1 MRTDGQIGADLEAHQ
16 IEFRNTLRQFLER
29 RAPTDVVYRC
39 DREERYPHEIVAGL
53 AELGVWGAGIGPE
66 YNGSGAGAVTM
77 AIACEEMQRAGGC
90 IASAITPTITFCAPG
105 IERFGTEEQKR
116 ELLPRIAAGE
126 LRMAIGLSEPDAG
139 SDLSRVAMR
148 ARPADGGF
156 VVSGT
161 KVWCTGADVAD
172 NIFAL
177 VRTDQHAPGYA
188 GLSVLLL
195 PARAE
200 GVTMRKIP
208 KLASQ
213 GTPSSEV
220 FVDDLWVSE
229 DQLVGELNG
238 GAKLVLALLDDER
251 VFAAAQCVGM
261 AQGVLDFTL
270 AYARERHQFGQPIIE
285 HQAIAHTVA
294 DMATDVTM
302 ARLLAY
308 SVAGKVDAGQAYSLE
323 AAMAKVACSE
333 IASSVAQRG
342 MQVVG
347 SYSYAVEYPI
357 ERYYRETKLF
367 EIAGGTN
374 QILRNVIAKRLGG
387 S

>member
-1 MRTDGQIGADLEAHQ
+1 
-16 IEFRNTLRQFLER
+16 
-29 RAPTDVVYRC
+29 
-39 DREERYPHEIVAGL
+39 
-53 AELGVWGAGIGPE
+53 
-66 YNGSGAGAVTM
+66 
-77 AIACEEMQRAGGC
+77 
-90 IASAITPTITFCAPG
+90 
-105 IERFGTEEQKR
+105 
-116 ELLPRIAAGE
+116 
-126 LRMAIGLSEPDAG
+126 
-139 SDLSRVAMR
+139 
-148 ARPADGGF
+148 
-156 VVSGT
+156 
-161 KVWCTGADVAD
+161 
-172 NIFAL
+172 
-177 VRTDQHAPGYA
+177 
-188 GLSVLLL
+188 
-195 PARAE
+195 
-200 GVTMRKIP
+200 
-208 KLASQ
+208 
-213 GTPSSEV
+213 
-220 FVDDLWVSE
+220 
-229 DQLVGELNG
+229 
-238 GAKLVLALLDDER
+238 
-251 VFAAAQCVGM
+251 M